1 LTTSQLGTNLYIGNN
16 PNANGSYVP
25 LRPGHGNVVYER
37 RDAIELAQEKTGKT
51 LTAAEVSAFW
61 TREALA
67 YISQQPLEWL
77 RLTGRKLL
85 LALNAYEISD
95 TDDQYLTG
103 RWSPTLRFLTAIFH
117 FGVVLP
123 VAAIGIVF
131 WRDRGRIWILY
142 LILAGY
148 LFSVILFYVFA
159 RYRYPLVPVLMLFT
173 AAGLVETFGW
183 IRRQEYVR
191 LLLAAIVALGVCVV
205 ANWPMGLRNGLD
217 ATALYNV
224 GVAKLKLGQLR
235 EAADYS
241 EQALQLN
248 PDHWGAHNTL
258 GRVLAAQGNHAAAAQ
273 QFQLALRLAPDSA
286 ELHNNLGNSYV
297 EMRQLS
303 DAVSEFQAAIRL
315 EPGSAAPHNGLGVA
329 LVGLGRLNEAGAEFK
344 RAAEL
349 DPNLTDAKRNYN
361 LFLQLQK
368 QEKH

>member
-1 LTTSQLGTNLYIGNN
+1 
-16 PNANGSYVP
+16 
-25 LRPGHGNVVYER
+25 
-37 RDAIELAQEKTGKT
+37 
-51 LTAAEVSAFW
+51 
-61 TREALA
+61 
-67 YISQQPLEWL
+67 
-77 RLTGRKLL
+77 
-85 LALNAYEISD
+85 
-95 TDDQYLTG
+95 
-103 RWSPTLRFLTAIFH
+103 
-117 FGVVLP
+117 
-123 VAAIGIVF
+123 
-131 WRDRGRIWILY
+131 
-142 LILAGY
+142 
-148 LFSVILFYVFA
+148 
-159 RYRYPLVPVLMLFT
+159 
-173 AAGLVETFGW
+173 
-183 IRRQEYVR
+183 
-191 LLLAAIVALGVCVV
+191 LAAIVALGVCVV